1 MRHMARKQKEW
12 PTDLNHWWSNQR
24 ELNPRHR
31 VLFTHRATS
40 LMEALM
46 QVPPSGTA
54 HGPSLEETANLREIL
69 VEAVEALEPEDRWII
84 ERLLIEGLS
93 LRKVGAVL
101 GIPKTSL
108 ARRRD
113 AIRRQLMVTL
123 LEHPDIYRWVTRE
136 VTPPSSPAPA

>member
-1 MRHMARKQKEW
+1 MARKQKEW
-12 PTDLNHWWSNQR
+12 PTALHYWWSDQG

-40 LMEALM
+40 LIEALM
-46 QVPPSGTA
+46 QVPPSGTLR
-54 HGPSLEETANLREIL
+54 GPSLEETANLRGVL
-69 VEAVEALEPEDRWII
+69 VDAVESLDPEDRWII

-123 LEHPDIYRWVTRE
+123 LEHPDIYQWVTRE
-136 VTPPSSPAPA
+136 VTPPSSPTPV